1 MGIEFQEMLTSYGIQ
16 AVITTVANPQANAII
31 ERIHQVIANML
42 CTSNPIT
49 DSESTKFRIQQ
60 QLHATQ
66 WAINST
72 YHTTLKASPAQLVFG
87 RDMIMSTTYLANWA
101 AIQHRK
107 QEVTNAANKQE
118 NKHRIP
124 HEYHVGDKIL
134 ICKQIDKLG
143 KLQCPTQGPFVIVK
157 VQDLIDKG
165 SYKEKINIRC
175 ILPFFPQSS

>member
-1 MGIEFQEMLTSYGIQ
+1 MLASYGIQ
-16 AVITTVANPQANAII
+16 AVISTVTNPQANAINK
-31 ERIHQVIANML
+31 RIHQVIANML
-42 CTSNPIT
+42 CPSNPIT
-49 DSESTKFRIQQ
+49 DAASTKFCIQQ

-66 WAINST
+66 WAFNST

-87 RDMIMSTTYLANWA
+87 RDMIMLTTYLANWA

>member
-1 MGIEFQEMLTSYGIQ
+1 MVLGLFKQQIRKNLSILALT
-16 AVITTVANPQANAII
+16 II
-31 ERIHQVIANML
+31 DPRH
-42 CTSNPIT
+42 
-49 DSESTKFRIQQ
+49 RIQ
-60 QLHATQ
+60 HC
-66 WAINST
+66 
-72 YHTTLKASPAQLVFG
+72 
-87 RDMIMSTTYLANWA
+87 
-101 AIQHRK
+101 K
-107 QEVTNAANKQE
+107 QEVINAANKQE

-134 ICKQIDKLG
+134 ICKQINKLG

>member
-1 MGIEFQEMLTSYGIQ
+1 MLASYGIQ
-16 AVITTVANPQANAII
+16 AVISTVTNPQANAINK
-31 ERIHQVIANML
+31 RIHQVIANML
-42 CTSNPIT
+42 CPSNPIT
-49 DSESTKFRIQQ
+49 DAASTKFHIQQ
-60 QLHATQ
+60 QLHDTQ
-66 WAINST
+66 WAFNST

-87 RDMIMSTTYLANWA
+87 RDMIMLTTYLANWA

-143 KLQCPTQGPFVIVK
+143 KLQCPTQGPFIIVE
-157 VQDLIDKG
+157 VQDLPFNGTVVINKG
-165 SYKEKINIRC
+165 SYKEKINILC